1 MIQNKDLCSSTGVSF
16 LGKTKANQTPLL
28 YSVSEEMIPE
38 KIVTIDNTAP
48 TGIYVV
54 HGGTNLMLI
63 SCLLQYL
70 KCITSSL
77 MSVIVKTT

>member
-1 MIQNKDLCSSTGVSF
+1 
-16 LGKTKANQTPLL
+16 
-28 YSVSEEMIPE
+28 MIPE

-77 MSVIVKTT
+77 MSVIVKTTWKFIFDIEIRIILRLD